1 MYFDGVLASRSLW
14 LRLPMPK
21 NSPDH
26 RCPCRV
32 HVWLRWQKWSGNV
45 LTPSDVLV
53 KGGRNSASMQSND
66 IGGGVEVHN
75 NGLCWVGWSESP
87 KQVLSDGHVVERC
100 GVLDEFILI
109 LIWSSKEIKEI
120 NFCST
125 RTRSTLSYFSTVYCW
140 SHHPPICVI
149 LKVFGTWTT
158 TKYRHR
164 SKNCRRWRPKCDQ
177 QLLFFTALKLL
188 KNNTFYGR
196 LRCHKRVCET
206 ILMNSHELPREVI
219 LKSR

>member
-1 MYFDGVLASRSLW
+1 MYFDGLLASHSFQ

-21 NSPDH
+21 ISPDH
-26 RCPCRV
+26 LCPCRV

-53 KGGRNSASMQSND
+53 KGGRNSASMQSKD
-66 IGGGVEVHN
+66 IGSGVEVHK
-75 NGLCWVGWSESP
+75 NGPYWVGWSESP

-125 RTRSTLSYFSTVYCW
+125 RTSWIREKKKRRRAQRSGDSTTLNNWPNANCIQCW
-140 SHHPPICVI
+140 WP
-149 LKVFGTWTT
+149 
-158 TKYRHR
+158 
-164 SKNCRRWRPKCDQ
+164 
-177 QLLFFTALKLL
+177 
-188 KNNTFYGR
+188 R
-196 LRCHKRVCET
+196 LPSGPLYSV
-206 ILMNSHELPREVI
+206 
-219 LKSR
+219 